1 MKEQVDTVNPFLTFA
16 ISLHDRGKIGNTF
29 IRELLESIN
38 NQLYKNFE
46 VVISDSSNRSDYSKT
61 IASFENSLNIKHLS
75 SGYSHISDN
84 INFAIK
90 NSKGQYIKIMFSDDL
105 VLSRFLTTY
114 LLLIYK
120 IFKKKWVLFSSYDF
134 KRDENVY
141 FGIVNGRKPK
151 WNDKLLYGINTISS
165 PSVMSFVNFE
175 NNLFD
180 NNLNLLMDCEF
191 YFRLKEKY
199 GNPYYS
205 HRFYIGNRIHSEQWQ
220 NTISQKSRKIEM
232 EYVRDIH
239 KK

>member
-1 MKEQVDTVNPFLTFA
+1 
-16 ISLHDRGKIGNTF
+16 
-29 IRELLESIN
+29 
-38 NQLYKNFE
+38 
-46 VVISDSSNRSDYSKT
+46 
-61 IASFENSLNIKHLS
+61 
-75 SGYSHISDN
+75 
-84 INFAIK
+84 
-90 NSKGQYIKIMFSDDL
+90 MFSDDL

-199 GNPYYS
+199 EILIILTDS
-205 HRFYIGNRIHSEQWQ
+205 ILAIGFILNMKILFRKNLGKLKWIMYKR
-220 NTISQKSRKIEM
+220 NSR
-232 EYVRDIH
+232 
-239 KK
+239 